1 MLFKLR
7 LTAYL
12 IGNMMNLVVHW
23 SGNTRDF
30 VSYLIDSNH
39 FLKVV
44 NSTSE
49 TNFLMY
55 TDKVTAASEFA
66 KRNHL
71 PAQIRDQILSHIC
84 FDYKTRWL
92 KQQDTL
98 NCLPKAIRASI
109 SRHLTRL
116 CKTSICFVAF
126 PMKAFSSWSPKWK
139 QSIFHQRKS

>member
-1 MLFKLR
+1 MVFAICYMLFNLR

-12 IGNMMNLVVHW
+12 IRNMTNLVVHW

-84 FDYKTRWL
+84 FDYETRRLNSKTR
-92 KQQDTL
+92 
-98 NCLPKAIRASI
+98 
-109 SRHLTRL
+109 
-116 CKTSICFVAF
+116 
-126 PMKAFSSWSPKWK
+126 
-139 QSIFHQRKS
+139 